1 MRLFERFKIAKI
13 SRKKER
19 RSLGGA
25 FKRSRRYISEREIFQ
40 RSVDM
45 EKLSDQWPMGE
56 AYPMLFDFDSAS
68 GSANGHYFHQDL
80 FVAREIFK
88 ASPVLHL
95 DVGSR
100 IDGFIAHLC
109 VFRSVDVADIR
120 ALVSKV
126 SNLNYVQV
134 NMMEDVPDSMV
145 GKYDSVSCLHAL
157 EHFGLGRYG
166 DPLDAAG
173 HLKGL
178 YQLQKTLK
186 NGGRLYLSVPIGNQ
200 RIEFNA
206 HRVFAIKSVMEMV
219 DKYFLLENFH
229 YVDDAGDLH
238 ENMSVSSVQA
248 GENYGCQYG
257 CGIFVLQKN
266 VE

>member
-1 MRLFERFKIAKI
+1 MGFIERFKIAKI

-25 FKRSRRYISEREIFQ
+25 FKRSNRYIAHREAFK
-40 RSVDM
+40 RSI
-45 EKLSDQWPMGE
+45 EAENLSDQWPMGE
-56 AYPMLFDFDSAS
+56 AYPMLFDWDSES
-68 GSANGHYFHQDL
+68 GSASGHYFHQDL
-80 FVAREIFK
+80 LVAREIFK
-88 ASPVLHL
+88 TSPALHL
-95 DVGSR
+95 DIGSR
-100 IDGFIAHLC
+100 IDGFVSHLC

-126 SNLNYVQV
+126 PNLNYVQA
-134 NMMEDVPDSMV
+134 NMMEDVPVSMV

-178 YQLQKTLK
+178 YQLQRTLK
-186 NGGRLYLSVPIGNQ
+186 NGGRLYLSVPIGTQ

-206 HRVFAIKSVMEMV
+206 HRVFAIKSVMKMV
-219 DKYFLLENFH
+219 GKYFSLDSFH
-229 YVDDAGDLH
+229 YVDDVGDLH
-238 ENMSVSSVQA
+238 QNMSASSPQA
-248 GENYGCQYG
+248 DLSYGCKYG

-266 VE
+266 F